1 MSPLNLTTF
10 LITGFVFGLDLL
22 TPSGVAIG
30 ILYVAAVLATVRSAK
45 PGFTLQIAIVSSALI
60 IAGAFPIPMVSL
72 LTPYV
77 FANRALALITIWVTA
92 TLVHNYKKRT
102 AETARLAALVHR
114 PTMPSSA
121 RH

>member
-1 MSPLNLTTF
+1 M
-10 LITGFVFGLDLL
+10 
-22 TPSGVAIG
+22 AIG
-30 ILYVAAVLATVRSAK
+30 ILYVAAVLATVRSAR
-45 PGFTLQIAIVSSALI
+45 PGFTLQIAIVSSALV

-102 AETARLAALVHR
+102 AETARLAALVTFVRRCHPQHDIR
-114 PTMPSSA
+114 GKD
-121 RH
+121 RNLERRR